1 MLLKKEFFT
10 SKKLPMG
17 KTLKVAAD
25 RAYDDTKSILPT
37 EYARGVFIE
46 HAPTA
51 QGLKLM
57 HLMIAHAGGA
67 LAEDRMHEI
76 RLSDI
81 RKIKGLQNHDKASL
95 NPLFREIRAVT
106 FSFDNPSK
114 QEVQIGGFLDVAKI
128 NYQHEDRGEVK
139 VRWWFSRL
147 FCEIAEHS
155 DHWTIMD
162 RQTVFTL
169 KSKYSILLFQF
180 LSSLVNL
187 EFRNSEVLTLPNLR
201 SVLSVPDGK
210 LNSWND
216 LNRYALKPA
225 IAEINQLSRFRVEVK
240 LIKDGR
246 HVDAVRLVWQHKPDL
261 SDTKVELRRPK
272 VGRKARRDGSAE
284 TPVDVFPESGSIRYS
299 EPWAT
304 IAKSNGNGKDINVI
318 ASDFRSWCA
327 SKAIELDNPKVTQ
340 MFSSFC
346 SKAKI

>member
-1 MLLKKEFFT
+1 
-10 SKKLPMG
+10 MG

-25 RAYDDTKSILPT
+25 RAYDDTKSVLPT

-57 HLMIAHAGGA
+57 HLMIACAGGA

-76 RLSDI
+76 RLPDI

-95 NPLFREIRAVT
+95 IPLFREIRAAT
-106 FSFDNPSK
+106 FSFDDPEK
-114 QEVQIGGFLDVAKI
+114 KEVRIGGFLDTAKI
-128 NYQHEDRGEVK
+128 DYKYDDHGEIK

-147 FCEIAEHS
+147 FCEVAEKS
-155 DHWTIMD
+155 DHWAIMD

-169 KSKYSILLFQF
+169 KSKYSILLFQH
-180 LSSLVNL
+180 LASLVNL
-187 EFRNSEVLTLPNLR
+187 EHRNSKVLTLPNLR
-201 SVLSVPDGK
+201 SVLSVADGK
-210 LNSWND
+210 LSSWND

-261 SDTKVELRRPK
+261 SETKAELGRPRI
-272 VGRKARRDGSAE
+272 GRKARREGSAE
-284 TPVDVFPESGSIRYS
+284 NPLEPFPITGGIRYS

-304 IAKSNGNGKDINVI
+304 IARSNGNGKDINLI
-318 ASDFRSWCA
+318 ANDFRTWCTGKSIA
-327 SKAIELDNPKVTQ
+327 LDSPKIAQT
-340 MFSSFC
+340 FRSFC

>member
-1 MLLKKEFFT
+1 
-10 SKKLPMG
+10 MG
-17 KTLKVAAD
+17 KTIEVAAD
-25 RAYDDTKSILPT
+25 RAYDDTKSVLPT

-57 HLMIAHAGGA
+57 HLMIARAGGA
-67 LAEDRMHEI
+67 LAEDRMHEM

-95 NPLFREIRAVT
+95 IPLFREIRAAT
-106 FSFDNPSK
+106 FSFDDPVKK
-114 QEVQIGGFLDVAKI
+114 QARIGGFLDTANIDYK
-128 NYQHEDRGEVK
+128 YDDHGEIK

-147 FCEIAEHS
+147 FCEVAEKS
-155 DHWTIMD
+155 DHWAIMD

-169 KSKYSILLFQF
+169 KSKYSILLFQY
-180 LSSLVNL
+180 LASLVNL
-187 EFRNSEVLTLPNLR
+187 DYRNSEVLALSDLR
-201 SVLSVPDGK
+201 SVLSVADGK
-210 LNSWND
+210 LSSWND

-225 IAEINQLSRFRVEVK
+225 IAEINQLSRFKVEVK

-261 SDTKVELRRPK
+261 SETKAELGRPK

-284 TPVDVFPESGSIRYS
+284 KPEETFPATGGIRYS

-304 IAKSNGNGKDINVI
+304 LARSNGNGKDINLI
-318 ASDFRSWCA
+318 ADDFRSWCA
-327 SKAIELDNPKVTQ
+327 GKSIKLDSPKIVQTFQ
-340 MFSSFC
+340 SFC
-346 SKAKI
+346 TKAKI

>member
-1 MLLKKEFFT
+1 
-10 SKKLPMG
+10 MG
-17 KTLKVAAD
+17 KTIQVAAD
-25 RAYDDTKSILPT
+25 RAYDDTKSVLPT

-57 HLMIAHAGGA
+57 HLMIACVGGA
-67 LAEDRMHEI
+67 LAEDQMHEMQ
-76 RLSDI
+76 LSDI

-95 NPLFREIRAVT
+95 IPLFREIRAAT
-106 FSFDNPSK
+106 FSFDDPEK
-114 QEVQIGGFLDVAKI
+114 KEVRIGGFLDTAKI
-128 NYQHEDRGEVK
+128 DYKYDDHGEIK

-147 FCEIAEHS
+147 FCEVAEKS
-155 DHWTIMD
+155 DHWAIMD

-180 LSSLVNL
+180 LASLVNL
-187 EFRNSEVLTLPNLR
+187 EYRNSEVLTLPNLR
-201 SVLSVPDGK
+201 SVLSVADGK
-210 LNSWND
+210 LSSWND

-225 IAEINQLSRFRVEVK
+225 IAEINQLSRFKVEVK

-261 SDTKVELRRPK
+261 SETKAELGRPK
-272 VGRKARRDGSAE
+272 VGRKARREGSVEKPIE
-284 TPVDVFPESGSIRYS
+284 TFPTTGGIRYS

-304 IAKSNGNGKDINVI
+304 IARTNGNGKDINLI
-318 ASDFRSWCA
+318 ADDFRSWCA
-327 SKAIELDNPKVTQ
+327 SKKISLDSPKITQ
-340 MFSSFC
+340 TFKSFC

>member
-1 MLLKKEFFT
+1 
-10 SKKLPMG
+10 MG

-25 RAYDDTKSILPT
+25 RAYDDTKSVLPT
-37 EYARGVFIE
+37 EYARGVFID

-57 HLMIAHAGGA
+57 HLMIARAGGA

-95 NPLFREIRAVT
+95 VTLFREIRAVT
-106 FSFDNPSK
+106 FSFDDLAKKEAP
-114 QEVQIGGFLDVAKI
+114 VGGFLDTAKI
-128 NYQHEDRGEVK
+128 DYQYEDRGEIK

-147 FCEIAEHS
+147 FCEVAENS
-155 DHWTIMD
+155 DHWAIMD

-187 EFRNSEVLTLPNLR
+187 EYRNSEVLALPNLR
-201 SVLSVPDGK
+201 SVLSVADGK
-210 LNSWND
+210 LSSWND

-225 IAEINQLSRFRVEVK
+225 IAEINQLSRFKVEVK

-261 SDTKVELRRPK
+261 TETKVELRRPK
-272 VGRKARRDGSAE
+272 VGRKYRRDGSGENPIDA
-284 TPVDVFPESGSIRYS
+284 FPESGGISYS
-299 EPWAT
+299 EPWAS
-304 IAKSNGNGKDINVI
+304 IARSHGNGKDINMI
-318 ASDFRSWCA
+318 ANDFRKWCA
-327 SKAIELDNPKVTQ
+327 GKGIALDSPKIAQT
-340 MFSSFC
+340 FHSFC

>member
-1 MLLKKEFFT
+1 MLLKEEFFP
-10 SKKLPMG
+10 SKKLLMG

-25 RAYDDTKSILPT
+25 RAYDDTKSVLPT
-37 EYARGVFIE
+37 EYARGVIVE
-46 HAPTA
+46 HPPTA

-81 RKIKGLQNHDKASL
+81 RKIKGLQNHDRASL
-95 NPLFREIRAVT
+95 TPLFREIRAVT
-106 FSFDNPSK
+106 LSFDN
-114 QEVQIGGFLDVAKI
+114 QEKKEDQVGGFLDVAKI
-128 NYQHEDRGEVK
+128 KYEEHEQGDLK
-139 VRWWFSRL
+139 VRWYFSRF
-147 FCEIAEHS
+147 FCEMAENS
-155 DHWTIMD
+155 NHWTIMD

-187 EFRNSEVLTLPNLR
+187 EFRNSEVLTLPSLR

-210 LNSWND
+210 LSSWND

-225 IAEINQLSRFRVEVK
+225 IAEINQLSRFKVEVK

-246 HVDAVRLVWQHKPDL
+246 HVDAVRLVWQHKPNL
-261 SDTKVELRRPK
+261 TDTKDELRRPK

-284 TPVDVFPESGSIRYS
+284 HPVSIFPESGSIRYS

-304 IAKSNGNGKDINVI
+304 IARTNGNGKDINMI
-318 ASDFRSWCA
+318 ASDYRSWCA
-327 SKAIELDNPKVTQ
+327 DKNIALNHPKGVQ

-346 SKAKI
+346 LKAKI

>member
-1 MLLKKEFFT
+1 MKKEFFT
-10 SKKLPMG
+10 SIKLLMG

-25 RAYDDTKSILPT
+25 RAYDDTKSVLPT

-57 HLMIAHAGGA
+57 HLMIACAGGA
-67 LAEDRMHEI
+67 LAEDRMHEM

-95 NPLFREIRAVT
+95 IPQFRELRATT
-106 FSFDNPSK
+106 FSFDDPEK
-114 QEVQIGGFLDVAKI
+114 KEVRIGGFLDTAKI
-128 NYQHEDRGEVK
+128 DYRHGEIK

-147 FCEIAEHS
+147 FCEVAENS
-155 DHWTIMD
+155 NHWAIMD

-169 KSKYSILLFQF
+169 KSKYSILLFQY
-180 LSSLVNL
+180 LASLVNL
-187 EFRNSEVLTLPNLR
+187 EHRNSEVLTLPNLR

-210 LNSWND
+210 LISWND

-225 IAEINQLSRFRVEVK
+225 IAEINQLSRFKVEVK

-261 SDTKVELRRPK
+261 SDTKAELGRPK
-272 VGRKARRDGSAE
+272 VGRIARRDGSAE
-284 TPVDVFPESGSIRYS
+284 NPVETFPTTGGIRYS

-304 IAKSNGNGKDINVI
+304 IARSRGNGKDINMI
-318 ASDFRSWCA
+318 ADDFRTWCA
-327 SKAIELDNPKVTQ
+327 GKSIALDGPRITQ
-340 MFSSFC
+340 TFQSFC
-346 SKAKI
+346 AKAAI